1 MAVSVYVEL
10 AEPGSEEVQI
20 PNSLLHV
27 DTLRPI
33 FFCKEILEGN
43 YQKQWLKSQNLPPG
57 LQVSLLCSPVGVSET
72 ELSRA
77 GSGLPC

>member
-1 MAVSVYVEL
+1 MVQLTFIHDKINGGLSLYVEL
-10 AEPGSEEVQI
+10 AEPGSEEIQI

-43 YQKQWLKSQNLPPG
+43 NWKQWLKSQNLPRACKF
-57 LQVSLLCSPVGVSET
+57 LSPVHQLV
-72 ELSRA
+72 
-77 GSGLPC
+77 